1 MSTHSENPFNLK
13 SQRYYLTPELNQRIN
28 LICHLIQ
35 NSEQLLLILA
45 ETGYGKTALLNQL
58 KKTAENQHEHWWV
71 YNHTSTP
78 AISPETFVSKILT
91 AFNVRHDGKPI
102 NELQNSLRN
111 HITATRYNGQ
121 LPVLLVDDA
130 HKLPL
135 ATLKLI
141 IELAMQGEPLTK
153 MRIVLFCE
161 PQISSIL
168 ATPEF
173 KIVHDTLVHNLDI
186 PAFSRTQVRDYLQ
199 FYIKNSSYRNTHPF
213 TSEIIKK
220 IYKDSEGI
228 PEKINR
234 QAGRILHQFSEHR
247 FTQTSISYSK
257 LRWGLPII
265 IVLIIT
271 AGIIYWKYPILFER
285 TIPPIIEPIV
295 TYDIKANPESLAEH
309 VKAIEPVVIPTITN
323 TDINNKALINTELSV
338 EQIPPVIKTAKIE
351 VKNEVWIKEQNPKYY
366 TLQVLGAYDQIT
378 LSKFLEQ
385 HKLKEVAMYKTSFQG
400 RNWYVLLYGNYS
412 SYSKAKTALDKL
424 PASLR
429 NSTKPWIR
437 TFGSVQKRLK
447 Y

>member
-1 MSTHSENPFNLK
+1 MSNHSENPFNSK

-45 ETGYGKTALLNQL
+45 EAGYGKTALLNQL
-58 KKTAENQHEHWWV
+58 KKTAENQHEHWWI

-78 AISPETFVSKILT
+78 AISPETFVSKVLT
-91 AFNVRHDGKPI
+91 AFNVRHDGKPVK
-102 NELQNSLRN
+102 ELQDSLRN
-111 HITATRYNGQ
+111 HIAATRYNGQ
-121 LPVLLVDDA
+121 LPVLLIDDA

-141 IELAMQGEPLTK
+141 IELAMQGESLTK

-173 KIVHDTLVHNLDI
+173 KIVHNTLVHNLDI
-186 PAFSRTQVRDYLQ
+186 PAFSKTQVRDYLQ

-220 IYKDSEGI
+220 IYKESEGV
-228 PEKINR
+228 PEEIN
-234 QAGRILHQFSEHR
+234 QHAGRILHQFSEHR

-257 LRWGLPII
+257 LRWGLPIVI
-265 IVLIIT
+265 TLIIT
-271 AGIIYWKYPILFER
+271 AGMIYWKYPVLFEKQV
-285 TIPPIIEPIV
+285 PPIIEQIV
-295 TYDIKANPESLAEH
+295 TYDIKATTENLSEH
-309 VKAIEPVVIPTITN
+309 IEAIEPVIIPTITN
-323 TDINNKALINTELSV
+323 IDINNEISKLPV
-338 EQIPPVIKTAKIE
+338 KQILPVIKASKIE
-351 VKNEVWIKEQNPKYY
+351 VKNEVWLKKQKPKYY
-366 TLQVLGAYDQIT
+366 TLQVLGAYDKIT

-412 SYSKAKTALDKL
+412 SYSKATTALAKL

-447 Y
+447 